1 MCAYLSKSEVE
12 SSDAM
17 KKATHEIY
25 ESRTTATER
34 MKSNTGAYR
43 TQREMPVQK
52 AAAMVLT
59 KAWLNNIFIC
69 RYICE

>member
-1 MCAYLSKSEVE
+1 MDIKPVLDYNKVVSYMCAYLSKSEVE

-34 MKSNTGAYR
+34 MKSITRACR
-43 TQREMPVQK
+43 TH
-52 AAAMVLT
+52 
-59 KAWLNNIFIC
+59 
-69 RYICE
+69 

>member
-25 ESRTTATER
+25 ESRTTATEQV
-34 MKSNTGAYR
+34 KSNTGAYR

-52 AAAMVLT
+52 VAAMVLT
-59 KAWLNNIFIC
+59 KAWLNKIFIC